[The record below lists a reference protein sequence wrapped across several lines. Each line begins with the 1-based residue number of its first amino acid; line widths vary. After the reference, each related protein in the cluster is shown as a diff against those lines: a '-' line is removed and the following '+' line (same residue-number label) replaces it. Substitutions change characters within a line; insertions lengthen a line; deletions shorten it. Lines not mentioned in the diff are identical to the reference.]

1 MQPKRQVSEAY
12 ADSLYSSILPQSVL
26 DSPARVRIMAGM
38 VNVTLSLGSNS
49 YTVHV
54 GNGALA
60 STGFLVN
67 KARMTGKVALITD
80 TNVAPLYAELVVN
93 SLEDAGYAVS
103 THCFA
108 AGEQSKNLSTVE
120 NIIAEMAAEGHDRSS
135 FVVALGGGVVG
146 DMAGFIASI
155 YYRGIPFV
163 QIPTTVMAQVDSS
176 VGGKT
181 AVDIAAGKN
190 LVGAFHQPRLVIA
203 DPTTLTTL
211 PPRVLREGMAE
222 MVKHA
227 ALRKPSMLHLLRQM
241 ADEIEL
247 GFSLTTIERLPHIMA
262 ENIGIK
268 ARIVEEDE
276 KETLGIRAFL
286 NLGHTLGHGIEAS
299 VPYGEL
305 LHGEA
310 VSLGLRAALY
320 LSRKHSGLTAR
331 AEREILETLQSLELP
346 LELPPTISAE
356 RALTHTR
363 RDKKFRE
370 GAIRFVLLEELGKPI
385 LSADITQQDLA
396 DAMQHLTTPLR

>member
-1 MQPKRQVSEAY
+1 MKLKLRIGDMENVS
-12 ADSLYSSILPQSVL
+12 
-26 DSPARVRIMAGM
+26 
-38 VNVTLSLGSNS
+38 LSLGSYS
-49 YTVHV
+49 YQVKV
-54 GNGALA
+54 GNGALD

-67 KARMTGKVALITD
+67 RARLEGRIALITD
-80 TNVAPLYAELVVN
+80 SNVYPLYAARVIN
-93 SLEDAGYAVS
+93 SLEDAGYEVS
-103 THCFA
+103 THVFP

-120 NIIAEMAAEGHDRSS
+120 RIVSEMAEAGHDRSG

-190 LVGAFHQPRLVIA
+190 LIGAFHQPRLVIA

-227 ALRKPSMLHLLRQM
+227 AIRKPGMLLTLRRL
-241 ADEIEL
+241 ADEIDL
-247 GFSLTTIERLPHIMA
+247 GFSLSTIEKLPQIIA
-262 ENIGIK
+262 DNISIK

-276 KETLGIRAFL
+276 KETLGVRAFL

-299 VPYGEL
+299 VPYGSL
-305 LHGEA
+305 LHGEV
-310 VSLGLRAALY
+310 VSLGLRGALY
-320 LSRKHSGLTAR
+320 LSRKLCGLSAR
-331 AEREILETLQSLELP
+331 AEREILEALEALELP
-346 LELPPTISAE
+346 LQLPESVSVEKALE
-356 RALTHTR
+356 RTR
-363 RDKKFRE
+363 RDKKFR
-370 GAIRFVLLEELGKPI
+370 GGSIRFVLLEDLGKPV
-385 LSADITQQDLA
+385 LSSAVTQQHLEE
-396 DAMQHLTTPLR
+396 AMQLLATPLH